1 MLIAAMI
8 LGLIGGI
15 TYFVGGGAG
24 TIAWTGDGA
33 APWWVVSL
41 IPIGALGAMGA
52 ALARTKPNVAGIVM
66 LLAAASAMGIGFASF
81 GDYAARQVTAGEL
94 PSGYLSVL
102 VPTHAFAGTILYVP
116 FPLLTL
122 IIGGVLAL
130 SSGKKSG
137 AED

>member
-24 TIAWTGDGA
+24 AVSWGDGT
-33 APWWVVSL
+33 APWWMLSL
-41 IPIGALGAMGA
+41 IPIGVLGAMGA
-52 ALARTKPNVAGIVM
+52 MVARTKPNIGGIVM
-66 LLAAASAMGIGFASF
+66 LLAAAGALGVGFASF
-81 GDYAARQVTAGEL
+81 EEYSTDQIASAYMSLV
-94 PSGYLSVL
+94 
-102 VPTHAFAGTILYVP
+102 VPTHAFAGSILYAPV
-116 FPLLTL
+116 PLLTL